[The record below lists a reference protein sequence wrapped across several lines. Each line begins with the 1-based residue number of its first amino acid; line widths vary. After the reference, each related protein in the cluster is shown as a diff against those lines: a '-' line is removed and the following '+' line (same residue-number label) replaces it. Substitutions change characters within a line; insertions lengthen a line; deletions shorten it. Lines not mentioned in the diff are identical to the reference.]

1 MCVSKNTAAEA
12 YEEERMNA
20 SGRRTRLAVRRLRL
34 ESTRAAKISQGRG
47 FHQENGTTNRL
58 FRNTQKKKEKRKCR
72 LSGEGLDGSMF
83 LLGAGRGR
91 KYGKS
96 INSLFFFFFFA
107 AILIEDKALSFMC
120 VPCVV

>member
-47 FHQENGTTNRL
+47 FHQEKGTTNRL
-58 FRNTQKKKEKRKCR
+58 FRNTQKKKKNGNADYPVRSR
-72 LSGEGLDGSMF
+72 WFDVSAGS
-83 LLGAGRGR
+83 
-91 KYGKS
+91 KTGKE
-96 INSLFFFFFFA
+96 IWQV
-107 AILIEDKALSFMC
+107 DK
-120 VPCVV
+120 